1 MESISII
8 NLISKLMSYSKDKME
23 VFLVTVI
30 LAVIIIK
37 YKKAQGDTAGQKI
50 DSMIDSAKSKIR
62 ELVDDKE

>member
-1 MESISII
+1 
-8 NLISKLMSYSKDKME
+8 ME
-23 VFLVTVI
+23 VFLAAVI

-37 YKKAQGDTAGQKI
+37 YRKAQGDTAGQKI

>member
-1 MESISII
+1 
-8 NLISKLMSYSKDKME
+8 ME
-23 VFLVTVI
+23 VFLAAVI

-37 YKKAQGDTAGQKI
+37 YRKAQGDTPGQKI